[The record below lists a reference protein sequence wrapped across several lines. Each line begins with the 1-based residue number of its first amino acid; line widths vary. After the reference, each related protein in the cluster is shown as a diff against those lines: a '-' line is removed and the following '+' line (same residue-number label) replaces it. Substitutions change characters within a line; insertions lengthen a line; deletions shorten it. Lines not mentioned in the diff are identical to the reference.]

1 MFSKFEFVLHFD
13 VREYEEFDI
22 DRIDGTDQIFDAV
35 WHSVA
40 ILNDEFQLFEDE
52 GAFTGASL
60 GAETNLA
67 IPSSL
72 IQSLSDDCRVL
83 FETAHAYFEGSFRGV
98 ENADWEVVRNRMI
111 AIRNLEKLPGDSA
124 GLYWLDDMPVD
135 ISLEYLYLDTPEQE
149 LVAVNDRTVLIQY
162 LDDLAGSAKNQKAIN
177 SFLEY
182 FEREIE
188 RFRDGSTSELLDSWF
203 STELLLTQRSI
214 TGWVESNGS
223 LAPKYEVNEFE
234 WHAPKDL
241 PAILKFERD
250 RDPQV
255 SFWFSPM
262 RKLDESGDREDYYK
276 SAAERVDKVT
286 GGNETFSRVQT
297 AALMCVLRG
306 SGLADDAPDWLA
318 PLMNR
323 FSGEIETVSSQI
335 SEKCDW
341 EDWDDVGL
349 ARGSECE
356 KYISELEL
364 TENLEE
370 FWNEWLITV
379 GRNP

>member
-22 DRIDGTDQIFDAV
+22 ERIDGTDQIFDAV
-35 WHSVA
+35 WHSLPV
-40 ILNDEFQLFEDE
+40 LNDEFQLYEDE
-52 GAFTGASL
+52 GEFTGASL

-72 IQSLSDDCRVL
+72 IKSLSDDCRVL
-83 FETAHAYFEGSFRGV
+83 FETAHAYFEASFRGF
-98 ENADWEVVRNRMI
+98 ENPDWEVVRSRMI
-111 AIRNLEKLPGDSA
+111 AIRNLDKFPGESS
-124 GLYWLDDMPVD
+124 GHYWLDDMPVD
-135 ISLEYLYLDTPEQE
+135 ISLEYLYLDSPEQE

-162 LDDLAGSAKNQKAIN
+162 LDDLAASAKNQKAIDN
-177 SFLEY
+177 FLKY
-182 FEREIE
+182 FEREIQ

-203 STELLLTQRSI
+203 STELLLTQRNI
-214 TGWVESNGS
+214 KGWVESNGS
-223 LAPKYEVNEFE
+223 LAPKYEVDEFE

-276 SAAERVDKVT
+276 SAAERADKVT

-297 AALMCVLRG
+297 ATLMYVLHG

-318 PLMNR
+318 PLLSL
-323 FSGEIETVSSQI
+323 FSDEIEIVSGQI

-349 ARGSECE
+349 ARGAECAE
-356 KYISELEL
+356 YISGLEL
-364 TENLEE
+364 PENLEE
-370 FWNEWLITV
+370 FWTEWLKAI

>member
-35 WHSVA
+35 WHSVP

-177 SFLEY
+177 SFLKY

-223 LAPKYEVNEFE
+223 LAPQYEVNEFE
-234 WHAPKDL
+234 WLAPKDL

-255 SFWFSPM
+255 SLWFSPM
-262 RKLDESGDREDYYK
+262 RKLDESGDREDYYN

-297 AALMCVLRG
+297 ATLMYVLHG

-318 PLMNR
+318 PLLCL
-323 FSGEIETVSSQI
+323 FSDEIETVSGQI
-335 SEKCDW
+335 SEECDW

-349 ARGSECE
+349 ARGSECAMF
-356 KYISELEL
+356 ISELEL
-364 TENLEE
+364 PGNLEE
-370 FWNEWLITV
+370 FWDEWLKAM
-379 GRNP
+379 GRKS